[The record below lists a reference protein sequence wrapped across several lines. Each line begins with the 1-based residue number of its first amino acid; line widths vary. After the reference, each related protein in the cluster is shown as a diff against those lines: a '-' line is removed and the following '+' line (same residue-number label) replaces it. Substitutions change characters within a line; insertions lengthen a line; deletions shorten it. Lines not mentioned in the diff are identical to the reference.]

1 MAANMDGTMA
11 RCNRAEQDCL
21 GSILLDESV
30 LDIVADIVKPE
41 DFYSEVNRLIYT
53 KILELQNEGKPV
65 DMANLYAKVVDSSA
79 LENAGGIHYVAALTQ
94 RLPTA
99 ANIKAYCKII
109 RSESIYRRLVM
120 FARGVCNVNWAD
132 VPDPDAE
139 VARLCEE
146 MAQITNNSS
155 VTPWKDFRTALQ
167 ETYNNLMSQDGTME
181 IRTGFVDLDAKL
193 ALKPGTL
200 TIVAARPAMGKT
212 AFGLNVMS
220 HIALTQNQPVAFFS
234 LEMTSTE
241 LINRVV
247 SALSSV
253 NGTAIRQKRLS
264 DAEWQRLLQ
273 VAEQYVNAPVY
284 IDETPGIDIATLL
297 ARARRM
303 KRQYNIQAI
312 IIDYLQL
319 MHADGKRIQNREQE
333 VATISRGLKGLAK
346 ELRIPVIAL
355 AQLNRAVDSRAE
367 KRPILS
373 DLRESGSI
381 EQDSDNILFLH
392 REDYYRQDG
401 EEDHIAEV
409 IIAKQ
414 RSGSTGIV
422 KLCWEKDFTRFSN
435 LEQEF

>member
-1 MAANMDGTMA
+1 MGTDMNGTMA

-21 GSILLDESV
+21 GSILLDNTV

-53 KILELQNEGKPV
+53 KIIELQDEGKPI
-65 DMANLYAKVVDSSA
+65 DMANLYAKVMSSTSI
-79 LENAGGIHYVAALTQ
+79 ENAGGIHYVAALTQ

-99 ANIKAYCKII
+99 ANVKAYCRII
-109 RSESIYRRLVM
+109 RSESIYRRLVS
-120 FARGVCNVNWAD
+120 FARGVCDVDWAN

-139 VARLCEE
+139 VAKLCEE
-146 MAQITNNSS
+146 MSQITNNSS
-155 VTPWKDFRTALQ
+155 ITPWKDFRTALQ
-167 ETYNNLMSQDGTME
+167 EAYNVLMSQDAAME

-212 AFGLNVMS
+212 AFGLNVLS

-234 LEMTSTE
+234 LEMTSME

-247 SALSSV
+247 SSLSSV

-264 DAEWQRLLQ
+264 DAEWQRLLK
-273 VAEQYVNAPVY
+273 VAEQYVRAPVY

-346 ELRIPVIAL
+346 ELGIPVIAL